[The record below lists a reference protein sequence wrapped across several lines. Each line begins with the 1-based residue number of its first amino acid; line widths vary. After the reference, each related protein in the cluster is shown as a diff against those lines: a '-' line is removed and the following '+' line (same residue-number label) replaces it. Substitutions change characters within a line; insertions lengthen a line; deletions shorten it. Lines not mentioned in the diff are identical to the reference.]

1 MSSNMDQE
9 QTTNSEVR
17 TRRDFLKHAVAAGGM
32 VGVAG
37 LASAYSPA
45 PAAAAPLNPIGASIP
60 AAAQATSILDTAL
73 QRGKLIVGVTLT
85 IPPFG
90 YKDSEGKATG
100 FDIDMAHLLANAL
113 FGDREKIEFFEQ
125 EMDAR
130 IPNLAT
136 GKVDL
141 CIQLITVTAQ
151 RAQTV
156 EFSIPYYREAI
167 TTMALANSTYA
178 GAKDM
183 AGKKVKISILQN
195 TFAEDLVHMGIPD
208 AEVLQFDTVA
218 NSILAVDGGRA
229 DAYVGGYGEINYFNA
244 QSPGKYK
251 IGNVGWIPQTYAAA
265 VRPGD
270 ARWLN
275 WVNTALHEA
284 MTGVDFPTY
293 QAAFKKYFGVELAD
307 PPYGFPIEFGARGG
321 EKTP

>member
-1 MSSNMDQE
+1 MSGKMDQKKA
-9 QTTNSEVR
+9 QNKVR
-17 TRRDFLKHAVAAGGM
+17 TRRDFLKRAVAAGGM
-32 VGVAG
+32 VSVAG
-37 LASAYSPA
+37 IASAYSPS
-45 PAAAAPLNPIGASIP
+45 PVNAAPSNPIGATVP
-60 AAAQATSILDTAL
+60 TAAQATSLLDTVL
-73 QRGKLIVGVTLT
+73 QRGKLIVGATLT

-90 YKDSEGKATG
+90 YKDSDGKPTG
-100 FDIDMAHLLANAL
+100 FDIDMAHILANAL
-113 FGDREKIEFFEQ
+113 FGDREKVEFFEQ

-136 GKVDL
+136 GKVDV

-167 TTMALANSTYA
+167 TTMALANSPYA

-183 AGKKVKISILQN
+183 SGKKVKISILQN
-195 TFAEDLVHMGIPD
+195 TFAEDLVHIGIPD

-244 QSPGKYK
+244 QSPSKYK
-251 IGNVGWIPQTYAAA
+251 IGNVGWVPQTYAAA

-275 WVNTALHEA
+275 WINTALHEA
-284 MTGVDFPTY
+284 MTGVDFSAY
-293 QAAFKKYFGVELAD
+293 QTAFKKYFGVELAD

-321 EKTP
+321 EKKT